1 MKRKIR
7 RIKRKLK
14 GSNIFLKI
22 LVLLI
27 LVLVVILIIFEN
39 TIIKD
44 KKDFDNL
51 LKESKIIHENI
62 SIETFNI
69 DNVKELNKN
78 KISKSKNNILLEEAI
93 EEFSIDYSNILDK
106 TIKSIKDEKYANLL
120 IASNYEADR
129 PAFTNSQNY
138 IAEKN
143 KEIDENKQ
151 ELDKIIDKAYYTKY
165 IKERTKDKKTIE
177 RYKVLVNNIINKDDY
192 SLLEKDIESLKE
204 ILKVSNDIFIYLGRN
219 NDAWHVENN
228 EIVFTNQEVKIEYEK
243 AIQKIKR

>member
-14 GSNIFLKI
+14 GSNIFLRI

-27 LVLVVILIIFEN
+27 LILIVILIIFEN

-151 ELDKIIDKAYYTKY
+151 ELDKIIDKTYYTKY

>member
-93 EEFSIDYSNILDK
+93 EEFSEDYSNILDK

-219 NDAWHVENN
+219 NDAWNVENN

>member
-14 GSNIFLKI
+14 GSSIFLKI

-27 LVLVVILIIFEN
+27 LILIVILIIFEN

-78 KISKSKNNILLEEAI
+78 KTSKSKNNILLEEAI

-151 ELDKIIDKAYYTKY
+151 ELDKIIDKTYYTKY

-204 ILKVSNDIFIYLGRN
+204 ILKVSNDIFLYLGRN

>member
-93 EEFSIDYSNILDK
+93 EEFSEDYSNILDK